1 MNLKGDRRNHHMN
14 RRELCIRMALAAA
27 ISGTLA
33 RSESAAH
40 AAATWNQLPV
50 SPIVHADGTAT
61 FQFQAAHAKIVVL
74 ELGGIPP
81 TPMRKNAHGVWTI
94 TVGPLMPEI
103 YSYTFT
109 VDGTRILDPLN
120 PWIKPNLF
128 YSASMFMV
136 PGHPPSLWEDCAVP
150 HGVLHRHYY
159 HSHVVGDNRDF
170 YVYTPPHYD
179 SRQHRRYPVLY
190 LLHGY
195 SDSANAWTKVGRAN
209 FILDN
214 LIAQD
219 RAEPMIIVMPV
230 GYGDMEII
238 ARTGPGIFDR
248 TLWQRNLNGFRAALL
263 TEVMPRVEKAYNVK
277 TDRDHTAIAGLS
289 MGGGESLDVGLN
301 TLNRFAWIG
310 GMSSY
315 LGTNGPDFSP
325 LFPTLNKTAN
335 SRLRLLWLACGKQD
349 PIVGQANRNL
359 DNFLTTRGINF
370 TKIWTP
376 GEHAWRVW
384 RGNLCSLAPLLFR
397 PRA

>member
-94 TVGPLMPEI
+94 TVGQLMPEI

-190 LLHGY
+190 LLHG
-195 SDSANAWTKVGRAN
+195 
-209 FILDN
+209 
-214 LIAQD
+214 
-219 RAEPMIIVMPV
+219 
-230 GYGDMEII
+230 
-238 ARTGPGIFDR
+238 
-248 TLWQRNLNGFRAALL
+248 
-263 TEVMPRVEKAYNVK
+263 
-277 TDRDHTAIAGLS
+277 
-289 MGGGESLDVGLN
+289 
-301 TLNRFAWIG
+301 
-310 GMSSY
+310 
-315 LGTNGPDFSP
+315 
-325 LFPTLNKTAN
+325 
-335 SRLRLLWLACGKQD
+335 
-349 PIVGQANRNL
+349 
-359 DNFLTTRGINF
+359 
-370 TKIWTP
+370 
-376 GEHAWRVW
+376 
-384 RGNLCSLAPLLFR
+384 
-397 PRA
+397 